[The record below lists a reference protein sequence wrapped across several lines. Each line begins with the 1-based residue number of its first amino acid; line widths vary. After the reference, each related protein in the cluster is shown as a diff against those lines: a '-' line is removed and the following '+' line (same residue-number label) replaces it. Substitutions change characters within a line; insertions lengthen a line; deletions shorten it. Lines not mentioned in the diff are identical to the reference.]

1 MTDNRLLACA
11 IPVLVALL
19 LGACGQAN
27 TGDAPPAS
35 ASAVTGPNNFLLFPN
50 PQVQA
55 DGSLQTNSTAYA
67 QAYYA
72 AIDPTNAK
80 DTLAKWKAANGF
92 DSGTGT
98 QVEVVFGDVRDLG
111 YGRRMIA
118 RQNIDGSIA
127 AVVENYLVGAVVN
140 YVFSTLNLDAAVL
153 QDRRWHDNTN
163 AIEFSPAPG
172 VIPGPGCVGCF
183 AKFFNFDAATGN
195 RGLAVQLD
203 GRGDKAMPGVCLS
216 CHGGRGD
223 ALTPPGAGG
232 QPLFPL
238 VSNPVLM
245 QRGDAEGRMMPLEV
259 DTFAFSTTA
268 GLTRA
273 DQEAAL
279 KTLNGMVLCAYP
291 RPAAAPVSA
300 EDACRRVASATEWQ
314 GTAADL
320 IKNAYGGNGLP
331 NATYSDTFVPAGW
344 LGQESLYANVVAP
357 ACRACHLVRGYGTQS
372 DIDLNTFAKFQGF
385 ADRTRAHVIDRGN
398 MPLAKIVFQ
407 DFWAS
412 PTRVELLGAFLEAP
426 PQNLSV
432 RDSGGAVLRP
442 GRPVAIPG
450 PNRVVLP
457 GATPLTAAG
466 SLYATSFQWS
476 IVVPGPGGATLDNAN
491 SAQATFNATLDGTYG
506 LQLIA
511 SSAGVASAPA
521 PLTIVVNS
529 TPSPA
534 TSAIDFTN
542 IKGVLQTVGCTGC
555 HTAGGFGLPPIDFTN
570 IDRDGS
576 GGAADMTDDLWFY
589 TELRG
594 RINFADLEASPL
606 LRKPSGNHHRG
617 GGPGATFD
625 ASLAPGQ
632 PGRVNYDLFLNWI
645 LNGAPQ

>member
-1 MTDNRLLACA
+1 MTDNRLFACA
-11 IPVLVALL
+11 IPVFVALL
-19 LGACGQAN
+19 LGACGQDN
-27 TGDAPPAS
+27 SGDAPPAS

-55 DGSLQTNSTAYA
+55 DSSLQTNSTAYA

-118 RQNIDGSIA
+118 RQNIDGTIA
-127 AVVENYLVGAVVN
+127 AVVENYLVSAVVN

-238 VSNPVLM
+238 AANSVLM

-291 RPAAAPVSA
+291 RPAAAPISA

-357 ACRACHLVRGYGTQS
+357 ACRSCHLVRGYGTQS

-466 SLYATSFQWS
+466 SLFATSFQWS
-476 IVVPGPGGATLDNAN
+476 IVVPGPGGATLDNPN

-529 TPSPA
+529 VPSPA
-534 TSAIDFTN
+534 TSAIDFT
-542 IKGVLQTVGCTGC
+542 
-555 HTAGGFGLPPIDFTN
+555 
-570 IDRDGS
+570 
-576 GGAADMTDDLWFY
+576 
-589 TELRG
+589 
-594 RINFADLEASPL
+594 
-606 LRKPSGNHHRG
+606 
-617 GGPGATFD
+617 
-625 ASLAPGQ
+625 
-632 PGRVNYDLFLNWI
+632 
-645 LNGAPQ
+645 

>member
-19 LGACGQAN
+19 LGACGQDN
-27 TGDAPPAS
+27 SGDAPPPGAS
-35 ASAVTGPNNFLLFPN
+35 AITGPNNFLLFPN

-55 DGSLQTNSTAYA
+55 DGSLQTNTTAYA

-72 AIDPTNAK
+72 AIDPANAK

-118 RQNIDGSIA
+118 RQNIDGTIA
-127 AVVENYLVGAVVN
+127 AVVENYLVSAVVD
-140 YVFSTLNLDAAVL
+140 YAFSTLNLDAAVL

-163 AIEFSPAPG
+163 AIEFSP
-172 VIPGPGCVGCF
+172 GPGGGASF
-183 AKFFNFDAATGN
+183 AKFFQFNPATGARELTVN
-195 RGLAVQLD
+195 LD

-238 VSNPVLM
+238 VSNSVSM
-245 QRGDAEGRMMPLEV
+245 QRGDAQGRMMPLEV
-259 DTFAFSTTA
+259 DSFAFSTTA
-268 GLTRA
+268 GFTRA

-279 KTLNGMVLCAYP
+279 KTLNGMVLCTYP
-291 RPAAAPVSA
+291 RPAAAPVFA
-300 EDACRRVASATEWQ
+300 EDACRRVASANEWQ

-320 IKNAYGGNGLP
+320 IKNAYGGNGLL

-357 ACRACHLVRGYGTQS
+357 ACRSCHLVRGYSPQS
-372 DIDLNTFAKFQGF
+372 NIDLNSFAKFQGF

-442 GRPVAIPG
+442 GRAVAIPG

-491 SAQATFNATLDGTYG
+491 SAQATFNAILDGTYG

-521 PLTIVVNS
+521 PLTIVVNNLL
-529 TPSPA
+529 SPA
-534 TSAIDFTN
+534 PSAIRFTD
-542 IKGVLQTVGCTGC
+542 IKNVLQTLTPGTCTNC
-555 HTAGGFGLPPIDFTN
+555 HTVGGFGLPPIVFTN
-570 IDRDGS
+570 IDRDDS
-576 GGAADMTDDLWFY
+576 GGVDPADDLWFY

-606 LRKPSGNHHRG
+606 LRKPSGNHHGG
-617 GGPGATFD
+617 GGPGLTFN

>member
-19 LGACGQAN
+19 LGACGQGN

-55 DGSLQTNSTAYA
+55 DSSLQTNSTAYA

-118 RQNIDGSIA
+118 RQNIDGTIA
-127 AVVENYLVGAVVN
+127 AVVENYLVGTVVN

-238 VSNPVLM
+238 VANPVLM

-331 NATYSDTFVPAGW
+331 SATYSDTFVPAGW

-357 ACRACHLVRGYGTQS
+357 ACRSCHLVRGYGTQS

-426 PQNLSV
+426 PQNLTV

-521 PLTIVVNS
+521 PLTIVVDS
-529 TPSPA
+529 APSPA

-606 LRKPSGNHHRG
+606 LSKPSGKHHRG